1 MSDSVIQAFDGNP
14 VEFDNLRKILAA
26 GLLGG
31 GVGASAAALL
41 ADKSV
46 SEAKAAYDVGSGKCD
61 EQDAIEDLI
70 DRGVAR
76 ASVWIQGNGAEL
88 CEKGCMIA
96 ATWLGAKLTPVFGPK
111 AIVVCKAVGEFIG
124 KKVGEIGTK
133 LIDEGTRKIGACI
146 KKLYSK
152 AKEAVVEFAKEKLS
166 KIFG

>member
-1 MSDSVIQAFDGNP
+1 MNNSVIQALDGNP
-14 VEFDNLRKILAA
+14 VEFNNLRKLLAA

-31 GVGASAAALL
+31 GIGASAAALL
-41 ADKSV
+41 ADKSA
-46 SEAKAAYDVGSGKCD
+46 SEAKAAYEVGSGKYS
-61 EQDAIEDLI
+61 EQDVVEDLI

-76 ASVWIQGNGAEL
+76 ASVWIQENGAEL

-96 ATWLGAKLTPVFGPK
+96 GTWIGVKLTPIFGPK
-111 AIVVCKAVGEFIG
+111 AMVVCKAAGEFIG

-133 LIDEGTRKIGACI
+133 LIDEGTRKIGACV

>member
-1 MSDSVIQAFDGNP
+1 MSNSVIQALDGNP
-14 VEFDNLRKILAA
+14 VEFNNLRKILAA

-31 GVGASAAALL
+31 GAGASAAAFL
-41 ADKSV
+41 ADKSA
-46 SEAKAAYDVGSGKCD
+46 SEAKAAYEVGSGKSS

-76 ASVWIQGNGAEL
+76 ASVWIQENGAEL

-111 AIVVCKAVGEFIG
+111 AIVVCKVVGEFIG

>member
-1 MSDSVIQAFDGNP
+1 MSNSAIQVLDGNP
-14 VEFDNLRKILAA
+14 MEFDKLRKIIAA

-31 GVGASAAALL
+31 GVGASAAAFL
-41 ADKSV
+41 ADKSA
-46 SEAKAAYDVGSGKCD
+46 SEAKAAYDVGSGKCS

-76 ASVWIQGNGAEL
+76 VSVWVQENGAEL

-133 LIDEGTRKIGACI
+133 LIDEGTRKIGAYV
-146 KKLYSK
+146 KKMYSK
-152 AKEAVVEFAKEKLS
+152 AKETVVEFAKEKLS